1 MLHMYHSLFCT
12 TIKLEN
18 VLIACVYLRFITLS
32 AIAALNNIKV
42 IGYYYIDIGL
52 NLNHYEEFKKIFSS
66 GVLSRY
72 TDSP

>member
-1 MLHMYHSLFCT
+1 M
-12 TIKLEN
+12 
-18 VLIACVYLRFITLS
+18 YLRFITLS

-66 GVLSRY
+66 GVIYIKVHGFTLKKY
-72 TDSP
+72 P